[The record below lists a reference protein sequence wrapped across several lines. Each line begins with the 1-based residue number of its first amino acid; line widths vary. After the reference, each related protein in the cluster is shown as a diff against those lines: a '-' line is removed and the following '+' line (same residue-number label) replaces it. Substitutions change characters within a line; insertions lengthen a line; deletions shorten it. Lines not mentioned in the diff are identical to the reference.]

1 MANTLDVLEQVYKV
15 INIVILAF
23 MLFLTLFFIAYKLR
37 LRLEK
42 PALVILFTQLIVMTA
57 RIFQTQDQSIA

>member
-23 MLFLTLFFIAYKLR
+23 MLFLTLFLIGYKLR

>member
-42 PALVILFTQLIVMTA
+42 PALVILFAQLIVMTA